1 MLKKATS
8 GWLGRWSVSPW
19 LPIRNS
25 HLKQLLS
32 ELPLSPTLSLGQLS
46 YELPLL
52 RVAASLSCPLSEQ
65 SFLCATSSWKLLWG
79 TYFGHCLLCEQPLLF
94 ATPSVSYLFSALPLP
109 SANSSLNYIL
119 TASPSH
125 VFSELLLWA
134 TSSVQPFFSSLSASS
149 AFSHHQLHSHRA
161 QNWVTAKSLSS
172 LAQQFHCVFP
182 CSGCNSTKHGW
193 DQIGHRPRKIEL
205 SLKLCLCAFSPPDLS
220 RVVRDCSDLMWLY
233 IFIRNELSVSCT
245 FSQRLSQPELHRKN
259 TKTPWR
265 PPQKPAKRL
274 CFRAIFA
281 HFLPLSSSHLQ
292 THVTVIPFFHYCD
305 QNLSKK
311 SGLQARMH
319 CRAKLRQIET
329 RTISCKHAS
338 FEENQF
344 QESAITWGEFV
355 MLPGRLQH
363 QIWDWKQAIPKDVWR
378 LYDLYVLDGTGEI
391 SMKSMRHSFMD
402 LLRFP
407 GLPALMELDA
417 ETCWSE
423 YTLSSKRLQAKIHE
437 RTEERC
443 IDDHHDLH
451 GKELKTPGF
460 AHYSPG
466 SLKTLKYKLEMV
478 SCNTSCPCPHY
489 KMRFH
494 QVAFWWEKARKPK
507 QHCFNTSL
515 SSNTM
520 VYKNTFLNIPLFL
533 ATRFKL
539 YREMTIRSRDFWVSR
554 TTCDRGNRREDARK
568 TVDDSNIKCNRS
580 CLVHNVRHQ
589 SM

>member
-1 MLKKATS
+1 
-8 GWLGRWSVSPW
+8 
-19 LPIRNS
+19 
-25 HLKQLLS
+25 
-32 ELPLSPTLSLGQLS
+32 
-46 YELPLL
+46 
-52 RVAASLSCPLSEQ
+52 
-65 SFLCATSSWKLLWG
+65 
-79 TYFGHCLLCEQPLLF
+79 
-94 ATPSVSYLFSALPLP
+94 
-109 SANSSLNYIL
+109 
-119 TASPSH
+119 
-125 VFSELLLWA
+125 
-134 TSSVQPFFSSLSASS
+134 
-149 AFSHHQLHSHRA
+149 
-161 QNWVTAKSLSS
+161 
-172 LAQQFHCVFP
+172 
-182 CSGCNSTKHGW
+182 
-193 DQIGHRPRKIEL
+193 
-205 SLKLCLCAFSPPDLS
+205 
-220 RVVRDCSDLMWLY
+220 MWLY
-233 IFIRNELSVSCT
+233 IFIRNGLSVSCT
-245 FSQRLSQPELHRKN
+245 FPQRLSQPELHRKN
-259 TKTPWR
+259 TKKPWR

-363 QIWDWKQAIPKDVWR
+363 QIWDWRRSRRMFDVCMIW
-378 LYDLYVLDGTGEI
+378 YDLYVLDSLLDATGE
-391 SMKSMRHSFMD
+391 SMKSMRHSWISWDSPDFH
-402 LLRFP
+402 
-407 GLPALMELDA
+407 GAW
-417 ETCWSE
+417 CWNMLCSE

-515 SSNTM
+515 SSSTM